1 MRIWRRPWRGFK
13 LPGIGAC
20 TTLMDDSNLR
30 GSQSAPATLNLQT
43 RDPDAAGLNLI
54 RGQVEQLAIEY
65 ALSNGFGFAGVK
77 ASVLFK
83 RWD

>member
-13 LPGIGAC
+13 LPDIGAC

-43 RDPDAAGLNLI
+43 PDPDAAGLNLI

-77 ASVLFK
+77 ASVLLK